1 MYLHLIYK
9 TTVAGL
15 FQIMFEIEATTDAG
29 VSDDRCEDLRA
40 VDQPPL
46 PRMYLILEAINY
58 YYLYYYYSPA
68 TSTASACKPSL
79 SWNWSW
85 RGSRAGST
93 SRADETG
100 SDRHEQVH
108 PGIWYS
114 IVLSWLPR
122 PDPGCLLY
130 SEMSSANLPAPLT
143 CLD

>member
-46 PRMYLILEAINY
+46 PSMYLILEAINY

-79 SWNWSW
+79 
-85 RGSRAGST
+85 
-93 SRADETG
+93 
-100 SDRHEQVH
+100 Q
-108 PGIWYS
+108 
-114 IVLSWLPR
+114 
-122 PDPGCLLY
+122 
-130 SEMSSANLPAPLT
+130 
-143 CLD
+143 

>member
-1 MYLHLIYK
+1 
-9 TTVAGL
+9 
-15 FQIMFEIEATTDAG
+15 MFEIEATTDAG

-100 SDRHEQVH
+100 WDRPEQVH
-108 PGIWYS
+108 PGFMEYVIL
-114 IVLSWLPR
+114 VLNLLPR

-130 SEMSSANLPAPLT
+130 SEMSSATLPAPVT
-143 CLD
+143 YLD